1 MFSGYLE
8 TGNLNRSL
16 HYVYVNSAN
25 GDNNTDPVTLWLNGG
40 PGCSSMLGTQT
51 INIGFIQEIGP
62 YVLPDGVDYKTDD
75 PLVENP
81 YSWNK
86 RSNLLFIESP
96 AGVGYSYNLNPDY
109 EFFDEGVAND
119 TFYAVL
125 DFFKKFDE
133 LKNRSFWIAGESYAG
148 KYIPDLT
155 VLIDKYN
162 LNSPPNP
169 IALRGFLIGN
179 GVMDFRDGSLYDSQV
194 DYMIKHDFVDPDLVH
209 YWTTSC
215 KLDPNSAGCNYF
227 IKRYEDNIFEL
238 NPYNVYDYCYYND
251 SFAADAKT

>member
-1 MFSGYLE
+1 M
-8 TGNLNRSL
+8 
-16 HYVYVNSAN
+16 
-25 GDNNTDPVTLWLNGG
+25 
-40 PGCSSMLGTQT
+40 
-51 INIGFIQEIGP
+51 
-62 YVLPDGVDYKTDD
+62 
-75 PLVENP
+75 
-81 YSWNK
+81 
-86 RSNLLFIESP
+86 
-96 AGVGYSYNLNPDY
+96 
-109 EFFDEGVAND
+109 
-119 TFYAVL
+119 
-125 DFFKKFDE
+125 
-133 LKNRSFWIAGESYAG
+133 
-148 KYIPDLT
+148 T

-227 IKRYEDNIFEL
+227 IKRYEDNTFEL

-251 SFAADAKT
+251 SFAADAKTEKRKHHSQESILREFVRAHRMNEKPKFNGAPCAYFDGIYDYFNKNEEQFHAKFKGMVWNGPCVRY